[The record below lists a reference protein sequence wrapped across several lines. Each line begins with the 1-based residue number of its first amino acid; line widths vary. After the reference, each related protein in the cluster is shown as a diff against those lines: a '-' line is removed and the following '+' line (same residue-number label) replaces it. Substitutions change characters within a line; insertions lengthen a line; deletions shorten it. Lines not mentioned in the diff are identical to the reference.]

1 MRYVVTLRTSVDEVV
16 EGADGFAQEG
26 PVTTFFRGRDG
37 RSVLDAR
44 ALRLA
49 SFRTADVL
57 HVRWAPVAGV
67 TVVAGPV
74 GLGSPAEGAPAE
86 MAGPAEMGGARE
98 LLGRGA
104 KAEALRW
111 AV

>member
-1 MRYVVTLRTSVDEVV
+1 VVTLRTSVDEVV

-37 RSVLDAR
+37 RSVLDAW

-67 TVVAGPV
+67 TVVAAPV
-74 GLGSPAEGAPAE
+74 GLGSPAEG
-86 MAGPAEMGGARE
+86 AGPAEMGGARE

>member
-1 MRYVVTLRTSVDEVV
+1 MKTNVNEMV
-16 EGADGFAQEG
+16 EGADGYAQEG
-26 PVTTFFRGRDG
+26 TVTTFFRGRDG

-49 SFRTADVL
+49 SFRTADIL

-74 GLGSPAEGAPAE
+74 GLGSPAEAASPVE
-86 MAGPAEMGGARE
+86 MAGARE

-104 KAEALRW
+104 KSEGLRW